1 MFTRTSPG
9 TLARHLIDN
18 PDLKELELEIR
29 KRVRL
34 EGRELEDHK
43 FRANEKKPFRRGVKS
58 EKYVLSKFFNFT
70 HQRTRIR

>member
-1 MFTRTSPG
+1 MGVPRVFLRRRCATSRTSPG

-43 FRANEKKPFRRGVKS
+43 FRAKEKA
-58 EKYVLSKFFNFT
+58 VLLGS
-70 HQRTRIR
+70 